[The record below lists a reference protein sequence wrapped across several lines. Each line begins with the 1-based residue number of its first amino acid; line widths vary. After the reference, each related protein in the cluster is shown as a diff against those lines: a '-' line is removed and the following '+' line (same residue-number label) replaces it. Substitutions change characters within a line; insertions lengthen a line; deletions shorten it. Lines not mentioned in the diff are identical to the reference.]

1 MDSEE
6 EQGTWI
12 GGIYEKV
19 GTLYSSFDNIASQV
33 LFLFSGVIVV
43 SLKLFLR

>member
-12 GGIYEKV
+12 GGIYKKV
-19 GTLYSSFDNIASQV
+19 GTLCSRIDNITSQV